1 MAGRRER
8 VAWKVIG
15 LAAAITA
22 GVIAKR
28 ITTAAWKAGTGN
40 PPPANPESPDTT
52 WAQALGWAVATGAVV
67 GVARMLASRKL
78 ASYWRKSTGHL
89 PPDIQEVG

>member
-1 MAGRRER
+1 MAGRSER
-8 VAWKVIG
+8 IAWKVLG
-15 LAAAITA
+15 LTAAIGA
-22 GVIAKR
+22 GVLAKKVA
-28 ITTAAWKAGTGN
+28 TTAWEKGTGN

-52 WAQALGWAVATGAVV
+52 WPQALAWAVATGAAV

-78 ASYWRKSTGHL
+78 ADYWRKSTGHL